1 MRLRYDNTVNKGI
14 REKYPGLK
22 IEQGGQLSVGFNIL
36 SFLAYQTAPY
46 CKVSCYST
54 KVRLR
59 YDNTVNKGIREK
71 YPGLKIEQGG
81 QLSVGFNILSF
92 LAYQTAPYCKVSCYS
107 TKVRLRYDNTVN
119 KGIRE
124 KYPGLKI
131 EQGGQ
136 LSVGL
141 NILSF

>member
-36 SFLAYQTAPY
+36 SFLAYQIAPN

-92 LAYQTAPYCKVSCYS
+92 
-107 TKVRLRYDNTVN
+107 
-119 KGIRE
+119 
-124 KYPGLKI
+124 
-131 EQGGQ
+131 
-136 LSVGL
+136 
-141 NILSF
+141 